1 MSSKIA
7 EELTSLARL
16 LRELSNSATKVAF
29 SPPASFAGGPQ
40 PQGPPPG
47 VDPAMIAAAGGMPP
61 AGSMPGVPVPP
72 PPGMQPPPPDG
83 GQPQSGPPTQDA
95 ALPDQSQMSG
105 SGVPPEF
112 EQAIVQM
119 ADGMQM
125 MANELS
131 ASKQQ
136 QADLQRRFEAAQQ
149 QSNKTIEELKL
160 IVLRSADQA
169 AQAKNRVDYFE
180 NLLKNNTPPPAP
192 PPSASAPM
200 TSAPFRL

>member
-1 MSSKIA
+1 
-7 EELTSLARL
+7 
-16 LRELSNSATKVAF
+16 
-29 SPPASFAGGPQ
+29 
-40 PQGPPPG
+40 
-47 VDPAMIAAAGGMPP
+47 
-61 AGSMPGVPVPP
+61 
-72 PPGMQPPPPDG
+72 
-83 GQPQSGPPTQDA
+83 
-95 ALPDQSQMSG
+95 MSG